1 MHQRAF
7 KFTCSYILSSERFFL
22 VFWPEED
29 AVTTVAEGN
38 IVKADTL
45 KVGESCCV
53 KSGRKTYIGQ
63 IAMIGE

>member
-38 IVKADTL
+38 IVKTL
-45 KVGESCCV
+45 AQFNDHATKT
-53 KSGRKTYIGQ
+53 KRKLYI
-63 IAMIGE
+63 EPKL